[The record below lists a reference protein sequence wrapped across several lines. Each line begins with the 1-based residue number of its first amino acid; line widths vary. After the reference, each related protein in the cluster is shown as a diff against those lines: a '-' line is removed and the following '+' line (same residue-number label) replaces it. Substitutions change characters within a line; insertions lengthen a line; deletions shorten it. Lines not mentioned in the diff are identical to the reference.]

1 MDGIDQA
8 VNNAAVPAPT
18 PVPARAWAALM
29 VGSATVVLIILDA
42 GFVAL
47 AFPEIEASF
56 GESSRSTLGWVSS
69 GYFIA
74 LSSFMLVAGW
84 LGDRLGRRRVFFGGL
99 FVFATGALLTALA
112 TSTWMLIL
120 ARVVQGSGAAAL
132 TPVSLAMVLP
142 AFPLERR
149 ASAVGA
155 WGVAGAVS
163 GIVAPTAGAFLIDV
177 VGWRAPFF
185 VFVPLAG
192 LAWLVGRRVLPDE
205 RGDDPDGAIDV
216 PGIVSATV
224 VVGAISL
231 VVTKGD
237 QWGWGSGGTILAIVV
252 ALVSGPLLVH
262 RARTRVGTPL
272 DVDLF
277 QVRSFA
283 SASVVSFLSQAA
295 FFSFFF
301 SAPLFLI
308 DVWEWSTLQAGF
320 AIALNQVS
328 AAVVGI
334 AGGRWADRNG
344 HRGIIVLGGV
354 LGALGHGWLAFAAD
368 ASVDVWMVL
377 FPSFVVGG
385 VGSMFIGS
393 TISAAAFH
401 DLDDSRLGRASGS
414 YYVTRR
420 LGSAAG
426 AVAAVAILGDRVG
439 IDAVDR
445 FRLIWAFSAVCFLA
459 SAVVMRITFAK
470 PDR

>member
-1 MDGIDQA
+1 
-8 VNNAAVPAPT
+8 
-18 PVPARAWAALM
+18 M

-56 GESSRSTLGWVSS
+56 GEASRSTLGWVSS

-84 LGDRLGRRRVFFGGL
+84 LGDRLGRRRVFFVGL
-99 FVFATGALLTALA
+99 AVFATGALLTGLA
-112 TSTWMLIL
+112 TSTWMLIG
-120 ARVVQGSGAAAL
+120 ARVVQGAGAAAL

-142 AFPLERR
+142 AFPHERR

-163 GIVAPTAGAFLIDV
+163 GIVAPTVGAFLIDA

-185 VFVPLAG
+185 AFAPLA
-192 LAWLVGRRVLPDE
+192 AVTWFVGRSVLPDDE
-205 RGDDPDGAIDV
+205 GDNPEGAVDF
-216 PGIVSATV
+216 PGIIAATV
-224 VVGAISL
+224 VVGAIAL

-237 QWGWGSGGTILAIVV
+237 QWGWTNARTVAAVGVAAI
-252 ALVSGPLLVH
+252 SGPVLLQ
-262 RARTRVGTPL
+262 RARTRTGTPL

-277 QVRSFA
+277 AVRSYA
-283 SASVVSFLSQAA
+283 SSSVVSFLSQAA

-308 DVWEWSTLQAGF
+308 DIWGWSTVQAGF
-320 AIALNQVS
+320 AIALNQFS

-334 AGGRWADRNG
+334 SGGRWADRNG

-354 LGALGHGWLAFAAD
+354 LGALGHGWLAFAAGPT
-368 ASVDVWMVL
+368 VEFWTVL
-377 FPSFVVGG
+377 VPAFVVGG

-393 TISAAAFH
+393 TISAAAFR
-401 DLDDSRLGRASGS
+401 DLDDRRLGRASGS

-426 AVAAVAILGDRVG
+426 AVASVAILGDRVG
-439 IDAVDR
+439 LDAVDR
-445 FRLIWAFSAVCFLA
+445 FRVIWAFSALCFLA
-459 SAVVMRITFAK
+459 SAVVMRLSYREGAGVTA
-470 PDR
+470 R